1 MTRHRIQLSILVIG
15 AVLSMVCVDLFAQ
28 SAYFLH
34 TVTKGQSL
42 YSIAR
47 MYSIQVEDI
56 TRLNPGSETVIRE
69 GQTLRIPQTVSEE
82 SREKRFHT
90 IQSGETLYQL
100 TVKYNISAS
109 AICAANPGLS
119 ASNFRAGQVIVI
131 PSASASSSAQ
141 ESESEAQKPKEEPK
155 QKGYRTMH
163 RVEKKETIYSISRM
177 YGITQEELIE
187 ANPELKTSKLK
198 RGSLIFIPYS
208 KSEEKASRKPE
219 NEPTNE
225 QLFDEN
231 RKQLK
236 RIKTVKT
243 ALVLP
248 FTKQN
253 GSRGDNEERSL
264 EFYEGFLLA
273 ADSLKNQGVS
283 MDISVYDTKGSPARV
298 KELIAQ
304 GKLDGMDVIF
314 GPMGAEETNLLA
326 DFVTATETRLVA
338 PFAPK
343 VDEVYG
349 NPNVYQVNT
358 PQSYLYSE
366 AYDHFIRKFRNYNI
380 VFVSDSS
387 SLEKREFISG
397 MKNELREKGIG
408 YKHIQLSNEVD
419 GVNVIEAMDTL
430 GQNIFIPTSGANTAL
445 IRIVP
450 HLTLVRK
457 EHPDFDMHLFGYPE
471 WQTYTNEHL
480 GSFYELDTYFYSS
493 FYTNNLFPAAILFT
507 HNYRHWFSKDMSNSF
522 PKYGMLGFDV
532 GYFFLKGLA
541 QHGNK
546 LESNLDQ
553 VRVTPIQT
561 GFKFERVNNWGGF
574 INKKVFF
581 VHFSKDYELIKLDFE

>member
-90 IQSGETLYQL
+90 IQPGETLYQL

-131 PSASASSSAQ
+131 PSASASSSVQ
-141 ESESEAQKPKEEPK
+141 ESESAAQKPKEEPK

-208 KSEEKASRKPE
+208 KSEEKVAKKPE